1 MNSLM
6 EDFHENRQLF
16 KNAPKMYSNENARK
30 QIATGVQQT
39 SIVAKQ
45 RDGRL

>member
-1 MNSLM
+1 MDRMNSLM

-30 QIATGVQQT
+30 QV
-39 SIVAKQ
+39 SNKP
-45 RDGRL
+45 